1 MFTQRSILSIEFA
14 LQLCLIEL
22 LMKLCSIKHHRTL
35 ICMFLGVYVM
45 AQICLE
51 VTNSLLEPILV
62 YFLVT
67 PTHKKVTSS
76 KISFLIKCLSHAMFS
91 SMNTFF
97 PFMLMSFH
105 HLCFALK

>member
-62 YFLVT
+62 YFFGYSNTQKGYKFQDLIS
-67 PTHKKVTSS
+67 HKVFVSRDV
-76 KISFLIKCLSHAMFS
+76 
-91 SMNTFF
+91 
-97 PFMLMSFH
+97 
-105 HLCFALK
+105 